1 MRRIAIWFLLLL
13 WPWAALSDGL
23 YPKLDDPVDQAVQR
37 LNIMSQRD
45 EAFEGFEYNNG
56 YLAGRGC
63 QAVSLANAVIATFG
77 VEDRETAAD
86 VVREAI
92 GLLVLPGK
100 QGSTRIEL
108 TRLPLLMDAQL
119 RASQAEEYP
128 ALAKVIG
135 GYDGKMLLPEQLED
149 LQIMEALM
157 REMDGAFV
165 LTSRMTVHPDWTA
178 MVELVAQL
186 EALGLTDAR
195 VCLSNVGVGSKDSD
209 LPLSL
214 GENGHYLTVMMHVGT
229 FMREGRIYVLDSLP
243 RALKGETYGYI
254 EEIHKPYPFWSEYTA
269 FRSVFDA
276 ARISPTVVRFSL
288 ADRAAW
294 QAADEAEKSKMLAP
308 MILFGPLV
316 VMISCGEAQM

>member
-1 MRRIAIWFLLLL
+1 
-13 WPWAALSDGL
+13 
-23 YPKLDDPVDQAVQR
+23 
-37 LNIMSQRD
+37 
-45 EAFEGFEYNNG
+45 
-56 YLAGRGC
+56 
-63 QAVSLANAVIATFG
+63 
-77 VEDRETAAD
+77 
-86 VVREAI
+86 
-92 GLLVLPGK
+92 
-100 QGSTRIEL
+100 
-108 TRLPLLMDAQL
+108 MDAQL

-243 RALKGETYGYI
+243 RALKGEESGL
-254 EEIHKPYPFWSEYTA
+254 EHVLRQPYPFTQGWSEFANMFSATRIRDTVIRLRLNDGDA
-269 FRSVFDA
+269 WMRADTQEKAKVF
-276 ARISPTVVRFSL
+276 ARLT
-288 ADRAAW
+288 
-294 QAADEAEKSKMLAP
+294 
-308 MILFGPLV
+308 LFGPGVL
-316 VMISCGEAQM
+316 MISTPQAEETRSN